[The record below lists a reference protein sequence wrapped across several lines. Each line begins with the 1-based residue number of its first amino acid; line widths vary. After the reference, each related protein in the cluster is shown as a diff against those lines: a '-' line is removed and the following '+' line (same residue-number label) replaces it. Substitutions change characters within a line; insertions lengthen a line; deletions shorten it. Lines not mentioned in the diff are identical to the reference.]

1 MVCWLLCASGGG
13 VCGCACIHPPPQ
25 VGMWCSRWVHG
36 CVGVRVRCGE
46 ARMSWRVNCQYVR
59 CDDVLAAVCEW
70 GGVCGC
76 ACIHPPSRGC
86 VVLRVGSVSPDL
98 HPISSGM
105 STEER
110 AHASEICSFSA
121 RSSHSSFS
129 FSRIRTSQLRL
140 RCMASP
146 RREAWVCG
154 YVGVWVFGYVGVW
167 ACWCVGGCE
176 VCRVVSVG
184 RCR

>member
-1 MVCWLLCASGGG
+1 MPIRRECEGVPAGAAGEGARLVRERRGRGGSS
-13 VCGCACIHPPPQ
+13 PRP
-25 VGMWCSRWVHG
+25 S
-36 CVGVRVRCGE
+36 
-46 ARMSWRVNCQYVR
+46 CQYVR
-59 CDDVLAAVCEW
+59 CDGVLAAVC
-70 GGVCGC
+70 
-76 ACIHPPSRGC
+76 CIHPPSRGR

-129 FSRIRTSQLRL
+129 FSFSRIRTSQLRL

-146 RREAWVCG
+146 GREAWVCG

-184 RCR
+184 RCRQGAQHEVRWCGAC